1 MLMRPILLLC
11 AALLLA
17 PGVRA
22 GSDGATPRFDARY
35 ARMARSEALLL
46 EDLFVLTRAMAQ
58 ENRLAAS
65 WLLSGA
71 AKGLPFD
78 EYPERAAV
86 LLDEL
91 ERLQTPPRIRE
102 LPDRIA
108 QAFRAQGG
116 FLSDWAAALAEG
128 RPFESQ
134 LTSEFGYHEGL
145 HRSQRALFQ
154 AYERALA
161 LFPDEDE
168 STRHALQAELRAL
181 DLLWRG
187 R

>member
-1 MLMRPILLLC
+1 MRTALLVLF
-11 AALLLA
+11 ALLLA
-17 PGVRA
+17 PGARA
-22 GSDGATPRFDARY
+22 DSRVAAPRFDARY
-35 ARMARSEALLL
+35 ARMARAEALFL
-46 EDLFVLTRAMAQ
+46 EDLFAVTREMAQ

-65 WLLSGA
+65 WLLSGGV
-71 AKGLPFD
+71 KGLPFD
-78 EYPERAAV
+78 DYPERAAT
-86 LLDEL
+86 LLDRL
-91 ERLQTPPRIRE
+91 ERLDTPPRVRA
-102 LPDRIA
+102 LPQRIA
-108 QAFRAQGG
+108 EAFRAQGG

-161 LFPDEDE
+161 LFADEDE
-168 STRHALQAELRAL
+168 TIRHALQAELRAL

>member
-1 MLMRPILLLC
+1 MRTVLMLC
-11 AALLLA
+11 SVLLLA
-17 PGVRA
+17 PGARA
-22 GSDGATPRFDARY
+22 DSRAAAPSFDARY
-35 ARMARSEALLL
+35 ARMARAEALFL
-46 EDLFVLTRAMAQ
+46 EDLFALTRGMAQ

-65 WLLSGA
+65 WLLSGG

-78 EYPERAAV
+78 DYTERAAA
-86 LLDEL
+86 LLDEM
-91 ERLQTPPRIRE
+91 ERLETPPRIHE
-102 LPDRIA
+102 LSERVA
-108 QAFRAQGG
+108 EAFRAQGG
-116 FLSDWAAALAEG
+116 FLADWAAARAEG
-128 RPFESQ
+128 QPFESQ
-134 LTSEFGYHEGL
+134 LTSEFGYHAGL
-145 HRSQRALFQ
+145 HRSQRSLFQ